1 MRTLALLAA
10 AAASLLLAASPS
22 RTVTKTG
29 TTSYEPLSP
38 MAEVAIF
45 TAESQVGQPF
55 ELVANISYTDPGK
68 YQILSLSNSYE
79 PLKTKAR
86 EVGAN
91 GVIIDNS
98 SQVISGI
105 ISRGISVDARAIRLA
120 TPPAAAGAPAATP
133 AGASK
138 DDAEA
143 LRQLQKLHQDGVIT
157 DREYEQ
163 KKAEI
168 LRRM

>member
-1 MRTLALLAA
+1 MRTLALLATG
-10 AAASLLLAASPS
+10 AASLLLAACASS
-22 RTVTKTG
+22 TVTKTG
-29 TTSYEPLSP
+29 TTSYAPLAP

-45 TAESQVGQPF
+45 TAESQVDQPF

-120 TPPAAAGAPAATP
+120 TPPVAAGAPAATP
-133 AGASK
+133 AG
-138 DDAEA
+138 
-143 LRQLQKLHQDGVIT
+143 G
-157 DREYEQ
+157 
-163 KKAEI
+163 
-168 LRRM
+168 

>member
-1 MRTLALLAA
+1 
-10 AAASLLLAASPS
+10 
-22 RTVTKTG
+22 
-29 TTSYEPLSP
+29 
-38 MAEVAIF
+38 
-45 TAESQVGQPF
+45 
-55 ELVANISYTDPGK
+55 
-68 YQILSLSNSYE
+68 
-79 PLKTKAR
+79 
-86 EVGAN
+86 
-91 GVIIDNS
+91 
-98 SQVISGI
+98 VISGI
-105 ISRGISVDARAIRLA
+105 ISRGISADARAIRMA
-120 TPPAAAGAPAATP
+120 TPPSAAGAP

>member
-1 MRTLALLAA
+1 LLSRSRSEIALPPPIRPAA
-10 AAASLLLAASPS
+10 ARAW
-22 RTVTKTG
+22 RG
-29 TTSYEPLSP
+29 
-38 MAEVAIF
+38 F
-45 TAESQVGQPF
+45 TAESQIGQPF

-68 YQILSLSNSYE
+68 YAIKSLSNSFE
-79 PLKTKAR
+79 PLKARAR

-120 TPPAAAGAPAATP
+120 TPPRAAGAPA
-133 AGASK
+133 GAPK

-143 LRQLQKLHQDGVIT
+143 LRQLQKLRQDGVIT
-157 DREYEQ
+157 DQEYEQ

>member
-1 MRTLALLAA
+1 MRRWRRWPKSPF
-10 AAASLLLAASPS
+10 SL
-22 RTVTKTG
+22 RK
-29 TTSYEPLSP
+29 
-38 MAEVAIF
+38 
-45 TAESQVGQPF
+45 SQVGQPF
-55 ELVANISYTDPGK
+55 ELVANISYTDPGR
-68 YQILSLSNSYE
+68 YAIVSLSNSYE

-120 TPPAAAGAPAATP
+120 TPPVAAGAPAATP
-133 AGASK
+133 AGAWK

-143 LRQLQKLHQDGVIT
+143 LRQLQKLHQDGLIT
-157 DREYEQ
+157 DRECEQ

>member
-1 MRTLALLAA
+1 MRQQHRDQDRHDVLCAAGADGRSRHFHRGEPGRPALRARRQHHLHG
-10 AAASLLLAASPS
+10 SW
-22 RTVTKTG
+22 
-29 TTSYEPLSP
+29 
-38 MAEVAIF
+38 
-45 TAESQVGQPF
+45 QVPD
-55 ELVANISYTDPGK
+55 ID
-68 YQILSLSNSYE
+68 LSNSYE

-120 TPPAAAGAPAATP
+120 TPPVAAGASAATQG
-133 AGASK
+133 GASK